1 MDSITFEKALNEY
14 FIFIKLKL
22 KNTTFI
28 TNKRKM
34 KLYILNYFKNKNIYD
49 FNIKD
54 YLEWQIFI
62 NNFDFSYNYKSS
74 LHYCFTNFLDFCILM
89 YKIDKNIAKIVGN
102 FKNNEINN
110 CGNIWTYDDFK
121 KFINEV
127 DNNIYHALFN
137 FLFFT
142 GCRKGEALALTWN
155 DINLENNTVFI
166 SKTITRYLDKNG
178 NKIIQSPKTK
188 KSIRNICIDNQ
199 LKNELL
205 KLKQYYTTKYDD
217 FQNNFYVFG
226 GKKSISF
233 TTLKRNKDYY
243 CNKAQVTKIKIH
255 EFRHSHACL
264 LFTNDVPIN
273 DISNRLGH
281 SSISMTMD
289 IYLKYLPKN
298 EKRVINTLTQLRLN

>member
-1 MDSITFEKALNEY
+1 MNNITFEKALNEY

-34 KLYILNYFKNKNIYD
+34 RLYILNYFKDKNIYD

-102 FKNNEINN
+102 FKNN
-110 CGNIWTYDDFK
+110 
-121 KFINEV
+121 
-127 DNNIYHALFN
+127 
-137 FLFFT
+137 
-142 GCRKGEALALTWN
+142 
-155 DINLENNTVFI
+155 TVFI

-199 LKNELL
+199 LKNELI
-205 KLKQYYTTKYDD
+205 KLKQYYTIKYDD

-233 TTLKRNKDYY
+233 TSLKRNKDYY
-243 CNKAQVTKIKIH
+243 CDKAQVTKIKIH

-264 LFTNDVPIN
+264 LFTNNVPIN

-281 SSISMTMD
+281 SNISMTMD